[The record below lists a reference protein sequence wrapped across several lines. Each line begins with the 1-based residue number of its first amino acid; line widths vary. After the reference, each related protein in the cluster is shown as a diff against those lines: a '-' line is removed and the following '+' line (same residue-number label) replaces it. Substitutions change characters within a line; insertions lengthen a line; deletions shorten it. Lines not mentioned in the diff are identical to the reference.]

1 MKCRKCKDITEIGG
15 AAITPYT
22 CEKCGNTFMYMLT
35 KTPKVCSDCSK
46 KYHVCESCG
55 TILYTDEIEE
65 SISKGEDIKGLS
77 TSKLLLY
84 IATGEISDVDF
95 KKIQRYYEKK

>member
-1 MKCRKCKDITEIGG
+1 MKCKKCQNDFEIGG

-35 KTPKVCSDCSK
+35 KTPKVCAFCSE

-55 TILYTDEIEE
+55 AVLYADEILERTLTTVAE
-65 SISKGEDIKGLS
+65 DTGISA
-77 TSKLLLY
+77 SKLLKY
-84 IATGEISDVDF
+84 AETGKITKKDF
-95 KKIQRYYEKK
+95 KVLQEYFK